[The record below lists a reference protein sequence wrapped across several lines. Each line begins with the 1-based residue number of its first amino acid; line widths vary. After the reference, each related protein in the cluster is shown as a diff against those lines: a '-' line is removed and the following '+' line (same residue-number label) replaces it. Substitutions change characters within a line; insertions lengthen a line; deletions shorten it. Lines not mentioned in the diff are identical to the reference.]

1 MDEHKKMRT
10 FNEIVGEIFKISQ
23 DKIRDDMSSRDIPE
37 WDSMNYLLFISELEK
52 NFGLSFTMQEV
63 ITAEVLGDLRKVVEE
78 RGKKS

>member
-1 MDEHKKMRT
+1 MRT

>member
-1 MDEHKKMRT
+1 MRT
-10 FNEIVGEIFKISQ
+10 FNAIVGEIFKISQ